1 MRRTLF
7 TLFSVSPHWMPSH
20 PNKPFHPS
28 LSKTLYPTIQVMI
41 CSPSIPKKLT
51 FSLREA
57 ISEAVG
63 LATILLC
70 ALLMLSVASAR
81 AQSAGLRL
89 MPIGDSIT
97 VGYLSS
103 TGNGYR
109 GPLYDELVSQ
119 GDALDMVGSQRSG
132 SMFDPDNEGYYGY
145 EISQIAG
152 LINPKLA
159 NYQPNLVTLLIGVN
173 DLKNGDNVSTAPSR
187 LASLIDQI
195 IAADP
200 TVTLL
205 VGQLPVAADP
215 TTNSRITTYNSQI
228 PGIVQ
233 TRVNVGKHVYTVS
246 MSSLT
251 TADLSDGLHPN
262 DGGYQKMADAWD
274 AAIKHVISVG
284 WVASISFAGR
294 FEIVNVASG
303 LTMDVQGKST
313 ANDAPVIQWAHNGGS
328 NQLWNF
334 IPTSGGYYQISNC
347 LSSKVLTI
355 YGAST
360 GINANAVQDPYGSAG
375 NDQWQPV
382 KQSDGSYVLY
392 NRHSGLVLDN
402 PGGGATQGTEF
413 IQYNANGG
421 SNQKFTVTAK

>member
-1 MRRTLF
+1 MHPHKLSLPVIQAMTRSPYKPKQ
-7 TLFSVSPHWMPSH
+7 SVA
-20 PNKPFHPS
+20 FIRE
-28 LSKTLYPTIQVMI
+28 TISRSVG
-41 CSPSIPKKLT
+41 
-51 FSLREA
+51 FAA
-57 ISEAVG
+57 ILPCV
-63 LATILLC
+63 
-70 ALLMLSVASAR
+70 LLMLAGTPAH

-89 MPIGDSIT
+89 MPVGDSIT
-97 VGYLSS
+97 AGYLSS

-109 GPLYDELVSQ
+109 GPLYNELVAQ
-119 GDALDMVGSQRSG
+119 GDALDMVGSQRDG
-132 SMFDPDNEGYYGY
+132 TMFDPDNEGYFGY
-145 EISQIAG
+145 EISQIAA
-152 LINPKLA
+152 LINAELA
-159 NYQPNLVTLLIGVN
+159 NYQPNLITLLIGVN
-173 DLKNGDNVSTAPSR
+173 DLKNGDNVSTAPDR

-195 IAADP
+195 LTADP

-205 VGQLPVAADP
+205 VGQLPVNSNA
-215 TTNSRITTYNSQI
+215 TTQARITTYNNQI

-233 TRVNVGKHVYTVS
+233 TRVNAGKHVYTVS

-251 TADLSDGLHPN
+251 LSDLSDGLHPN

-274 AAIKHVISVG
+274 AAIEHVISVG

-294 FEIVNVASG
+294 FEIQNVASG
-303 LTMDVQGKST
+303 LALDVKGQST
-313 ANDAPVIQWAHNGGS
+313 ANGAAVDQWPYNGGA

-334 IPTSGGYYQISNC
+334 IPTSNGYYQIKNAN
-347 LSSKVLTI
+347 SSKDLTV

-360 GINANAVQDPYGSAG
+360 GVNATVVQDPYGTAG

-382 KQSDGSYVLY
+382 KQTDGSYVFY

-402 PGGGATQGTEF
+402 PGGGSTQGTQF